1 MGTLHATHSRL
12 WGGLLDPS
20 PWPPA
25 ALLGASGYHP
35 RLSQPKRLKLAYGKP
50 MLNPL
55 YKTDDKTDDK
65 SMSLLQSLYATGTCM

>member
-1 MGTLHATHSRL
+1 
-12 WGGLLDPS
+12 
-20 PWPPA
+20 
-25 ALLGASGYHP
+25 
-35 RLSQPKRLKLAYGKP
+35 